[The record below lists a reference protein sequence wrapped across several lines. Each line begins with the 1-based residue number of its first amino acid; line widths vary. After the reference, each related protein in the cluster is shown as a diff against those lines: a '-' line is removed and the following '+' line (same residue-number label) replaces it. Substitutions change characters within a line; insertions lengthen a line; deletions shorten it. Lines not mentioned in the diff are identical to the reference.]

1 MKIISGSKE
10 KLEKDIANN
19 IKDIINNKSNAKL
32 LLATGNSPVGIY
44 QKLINFYQEETLSFK
59 NVITFNL
66 DEYLE
71 KDKYFADSFLNF
83 MNQKLFNQIDINKE
97 NTFFPKNPEEY
108 NQKLDKI
115 DFFDIAILGVGE
127 NGHIAFNEPGSKIT
141 DRTKIVELTASTI
154 QANFKNRTDYPKKAI
169 TMGIK
174 DILEKSQL
182 IYVIAWGE
190 KKRKA
195 IEKLIAK
202 KIDANWPITYLLN
215 HQKTI
220 LFTDLDI

>member
-10 KLEKDIANN
+10 KLEQSIADN
-19 IKDIINNKSNAKL
+19 IKDIINYKSNAKL

-44 QKLINFYQEETLSFK
+44 QKLINFYQEKKISFK

-83 MNQKLFNQIDINKE
+83 MNQKLFNEIDINKE
-97 NTFFPKNPEEY
+97 NTFFPENPDEY
-108 NQKLDKI
+108 NKKLDKI
-115 DFFDIAILGVGE
+115 NFFDITILGVGE

-141 DRTKIVELTASTI
+141 DRTKIIELTDSTI
-154 QANFKNRTDYPKKAI
+154 KTNFKNRTNYPKKAI
-169 TMGIK
+169 TIGVK

-182 IYVIAWGE
+182 IYIIA
-190 KKRKA
+190 
-195 IEKLIAK
+195 
-202 KIDANWPITYLLN
+202 
-215 HQKTI
+215 
-220 LFTDLDI
+220 